1 MATLILAL
9 LRTLDRLSWM
19 GLFNVGLI
27 TLAGLVAMAVS
38 GAGLNPDPDR
48 VLRATVST
56 HFFGGDSGLYLLLRL
71 GLDIES

>member
-38 GAGLNPDPDR
+38 GAGLILTLI
-48 VLRATVST
+48 VCCELQFLRISSVATVVYISC
-56 HFFGGDSGLYLLLRL
+56 
-71 GLDIES
+71 LDLAWT